1 MGATLDTVEPF
12 VLQSQFR
19 CSGSDG
25 YIAFLDDLLEVKETA
40 NRTFDDKAFDLRV
53 FDTPDMM
60 REALRLMNNDR
71 NKSRMC
77 AGYCYDWNVK
87 NKRGEWDIVIEDFR
101 AKWNLENDSI
111 FAINPDSFEQVGCI
125 HTVQGMEF
133 DYVGVII
140 GRDLVYKNGHVC
152 TDKEAISRDDKTSK
166 IRTCRDASLAD
177 RLIRNT
183 YKVLLTR
190 GQKGCFVYCED
201 EALREYLKSRVG

>member
-1 MGATLDTVEPF
+1 MVNWKKSSAFIDDVLELRQTANKELDTTEYDF
-12 VLQSQFR
+12 
-19 CSGSDG
+19 
-25 YIAFLDDLLEVKETA
+25 
-40 NRTFDDKAFDLRV
+40 RV
-53 FDTPDMM
+53 FDTADGM
-60 REALRLMNNDR
+60 REALRLFNEIN

-87 NKRGEWDIVIEDFR
+87 NKRGDWDIVIENFR
-101 AKWNLENDSI
+101 AKWNLQDDEV
-111 FAINPDSFEQVGCI
+111 FAINPNSFEQVGCI

-140 GRDLVYKNGHVC
+140 GKDLIYRDGHVC
-152 TDKEAISRDDKTSK
+152 TDKTAISKDDRTSK
-166 IRTCRDASLAD
+166 IKTCKDETVAD

-201 EALREYLKSRVG
+201 KALGEYLRCRLM